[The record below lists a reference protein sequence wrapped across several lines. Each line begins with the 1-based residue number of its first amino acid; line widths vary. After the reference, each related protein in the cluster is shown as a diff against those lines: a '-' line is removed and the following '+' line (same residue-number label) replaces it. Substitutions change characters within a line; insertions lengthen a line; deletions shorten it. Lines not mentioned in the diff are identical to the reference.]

1 MNIFYLHEDAKIAAQ
16 WHCDKHVVK
25 MIVETAQLLS
35 TAHRVLDGD
44 KRADDLGIYKAAYQN
59 HPSAVWVRESVGNYD
74 WATSLLI
81 ALLEEYTKRY
91 GKTHKTQAVGE
102 ALRANRPHGI
112 ASGDVSEPPQCM
124 PDEYKGPSAVDA
136 YRLYYIGDKARFARW
151 RHGNQ
156 PDWWPRPKR
165 RTVKLKMST
174 EVL

>member
-1 MNIFYLHEDAKIAAQ
+1 MNIFYLHEDAKVAAQ
-16 WHCDKHVVK
+16 WHCDQHCSK

-35 TAHRVLDGD
+35 TAHRLLDGD
-44 KRADDLGIYKAAYQN
+44 DYADKQALYKATHKN
-59 HPSAVWVRESVGNYD
+59 HPSAVWVRETSRNYD
-74 WATSLLI
+74 WTLSLLRALCAEFKRRYKKDHKSSQLLSALSKRPRNI
-81 ALLEEYTKRY
+81 AADYF
-91 GKTHKTQAVGE
+91 A
-102 ALRANRPHGI
+102 
-112 ASGDVSEPPQCM
+112 EPPQCM